1 MISSIFGLPR
11 IVEAVARTLTCED
24 LLSCILVSRAWHT
37 TWIRILWSDVITYGI
52 FRTERGGRAYNFYF
66 HTPEGQQALTKHAH
80 HIRAVTCRFQRDLL
94 ILTLAGVCNLAEI
107 NYIAQELPRQRS
119 ERHRSA
125 VIETGLSDLIHL
137 IAQNHN
143 LRAVSIENLGLLTA
157 DKPAED
163 LLALVTYLD
172 TRPEITCFYLGGN
185 ATLDESRLDLLR
197 TILALRLDRID
208 DSKVESLVLR
218 DRQEL
223 MRNRRGPPSAAG
235 GSAHEWPTRETPLEK
250 LSLTCECKRSLE
262 EPLPGRW
269 EYDWRKHQ
277 CPMMGLAVLENKG
290 IVEVSLPFS
299 IFFDS
304 IKPLMKRYTDL
315 RRLST
320 GMLTPLLVR
329 HIVGLLPETTPGL
342 QELDVSYVEEQSL
355 STYLD
360 DPRVHL
366 SSLSV
371 KTLLRN
377 ADTKNP
383 FLLPDVFLKPTHF
396 FHSALVRLDL
406 KGIHTVMPQILQ
418 ILSGS
423 PQLQYLHA
431 GEVHLTSN
439 EPDSCGAPWAC
450 KGLRELRMH
459 IHLFDV
465 VFSGSGMDFF
475 ERQTKIADK
484 AQMMAGPFMRQ
495 VGNLVELRELELRF
509 YNPME
514 NVKSPF
520 LALSVEADN
529 GLESLGKLNRLEIFV
544 ISGLEHQFGDKE
556 VEWMAS
562 HWPRLRSIELPV
574 LDGRHDPELAYPE
587 ECEAY
592 LPDYK
597 RCFPRL
603 RVVIPIEVHYCR
615 YCYHLLCDC
624 TESSDL

>member
-1 MISSIFGLPR
+1 MISSIFDLPH
-11 IVEAVARTLTCED
+11 IVEAVAKTFTCED

-66 HTPEGQQALTKHAH
+66 STPEGQQALTKHAH

-94 ILTLAGVCNLAEI
+94 ILTLAGVSNLTEI
-107 NYIAQELPRQRS
+107 NYIAQELPRNPS

-125 VIETGLSDLIHL
+125 VVETGLSDLIHL
-137 IAQNHN
+137 IAQNPK

-172 TRPEITCFYLGGN
+172 TRPGITCFYLGGN

-208 DSKVESLVLR
+208 NSKVESLILR

-223 MRNRRGPPSAAG
+223 MRYKRGPPSAAG
-235 GSAHEWPTRETPLEK
+235 GSVHEWPTRETPLEK
-250 LSLTCECKRSLE
+250 LSLTCECIRSLE
-262 EPLPGRW
+262 NPLPGRW
-269 EYDWRKHQ
+269 EYEWRKHQ

-290 IVEVSLPFS
+290 ILEVSLPYHIFS
-299 IFFDS
+299 DS
-304 IKPLMKRYTDL
+304 IKPLMNRYTDL
-315 RRLST
+315 RRLGT
-320 GMLTPLLVR
+320 GMLSPLLVK
-329 HIVGLLPETTPGL
+329 HIIRLLPETNPGL
-342 QELDVSYVEEQSL
+342 QELNVSYVQEQSL
-355 STYLD
+355 STYLN
-360 DPRVHL
+360 DPRIHL

-371 KTLLRN
+371 NNLLRDN
-377 ADTKNP
+377 DTKRP
-383 FLLPDVFLKPTHF
+383 FLLPDVFTEPAHF
-396 FHSALVRLDL
+396 FHAALVRLDL
-406 KGIHTVMPQILQ
+406 KGINTVMPQILQ
-418 ILSGS
+418 ILGGS
-423 PQLQYLHA
+423 PQLQHLHA

-450 KGLRELRMH
+450 SGLRGLRMQ
-459 IHLFDV
+459 IHLFNV
-465 VFSGSGMDFF
+465 LFSGSEMSYF
-475 ERQTKIADK
+475 EQQAMIADK
-484 AQMMAGPFMRQ
+484 AQTMAGPFMQQ
-495 VGNLVELRELELRF
+495 VGNLVELRELEFRF
-509 YNPME
+509 NSPME
-514 NVKSPF
+514 NAASPF

-529 GLESLGKLNRLEIFV
+529 GLKSLEKLNRLEQFV
-544 ISGLEHQFGDKE
+544 ISGLEHQVGDKE

-574 LDGRHDPELAYPE
+574 LDGRHDPDLAYPE
-587 ECEAY
+587 GCEAY

-603 RVVIPIEVHYCR
+603 KVVIPIEVYYCR
-615 YCYHLLCDC
+615 YCYRMPCDC
-624 TESSDL
+624 TESSDI

>member
-1 MISSIFGLPR
+1 MISSIFDLPH
-11 IVEAVARTLTCED
+11 IVEAVARTFTCED

-37 TWIRILWSDVITYGI
+37 TWIRILWSDIITYGI
-52 FRTERGGRAYNFYF
+52 FRTESGSRAYNFYF
-66 HTPEGQQALTKHAH
+66 HTSEGQQALTKHAH

-94 ILTLAGVCNLAEI
+94 ILTLAGVSHLAEI
-107 NYIAQELPRQRS
+107 NFIAQELPRHQS

-125 VIETGLSDLIHL
+125 VVETGLSDLIHL

-172 TRPEITCFYLGGN
+172 TRPGITCFYLGGN
-185 ATLDESRLDLLR
+185 AVLDESRLDLLR

-208 DSKVESLVLR
+208 NSKVESLVLR

-223 MRNRRGPPSAAG
+223 MRYRRGPPSAAG

-290 IVEVSLPFS
+290 ILEVSLPYS

-304 IKPLMKRYTDL
+304 IKPLMKRYTNL

-320 GMLTPLLVR
+320 GMLTPLLVK
-329 HIVGLLPETTPGL
+329 HIIRLLPEITPGL
-342 QELDVSYVEEQSL
+342 QELDVSYVEEQPL
-355 STYLD
+355 STYLN
-360 DPRVHL
+360 DPRIHL

-371 KTLLRN
+371 TTLLRN
-377 ADTKNP
+377 ADMKCP
-383 FLLPDVFLKPTHF
+383 FLLPDVFLKPAHF

-406 KGIHTVMPQILQ
+406 KGIETVMPQILQ

-423 PQLQYLHA
+423 SQLQYLHA
-431 GEVHLTSN
+431 GYVHLTSN
-439 EPDSCGAPWAC
+439 EPDSFGEPWAC
-450 KGLRELRMH
+450 KGLRGLRMQ

-465 VFSGSGMDFF
+465 SFSGSEMDYF
-475 ERQTKIADK
+475 ERQINIADK
-484 AQMMAGPFMRQ
+484 AQTMAGPFMRQ
-495 VGNLVELRELELRF
+495 VGNLVELRELEFRF
-509 YNPME
+509 HHPME
-514 NVKSPF
+514 NGVSPF

-529 GLESLGKLNRLEIFV
+529 GLKSLGKLSRLEKFV
-544 ISGLEHQFGDKE
+544 ISGLKHQVGDKE

-574 LDGRHDPELAYPE
+574 FDGTHDPELAYPE
-587 ECEAY
+587 GCEAY

-603 RVVIPIEVHYCR
+603 KVVIPIEVYCCR
-615 YCYHLLCDC
+615 YCCHLPCDC
-624 TESSDL
+624 TESSDI